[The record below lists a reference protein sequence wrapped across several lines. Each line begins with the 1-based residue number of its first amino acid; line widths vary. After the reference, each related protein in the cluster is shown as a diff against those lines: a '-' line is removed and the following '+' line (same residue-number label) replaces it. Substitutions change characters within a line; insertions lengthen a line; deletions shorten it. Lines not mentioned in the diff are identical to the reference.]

1 LSAERIAVVGLAL
14 LAGACR
20 QDMHDQPK
28 YKPLAPSAFFADGKA
43 ARTPVKG
50 TVARGQLRAEEAFYT
65 GRAGGERVTR
75 IPLAVTRSL
84 VERGRE
90 RYRIF
95 CSPCHGGLGDGQG
108 MVVRRGFRQPPSFH
122 QDRLREAPP
131 GHYFDVITH
140 GFGAMASYAS
150 RIPPEDRWAIIAY
163 VRALQLS
170 QRARLEDVPP
180 ERRKELESAP

>member
-1 LSAERIAVVGLAL
+1 MVIALAL
-14 LAGACR
+14 VAGACR

-28 YKPLAPSAFFADGKA
+28 YKALAASRFFADGKA

-50 TVARGQLRAEEAFYT
+50 TVARGYLHADEALYS
-65 GRAGGERVTR
+65 GRVHGQPVTEFPVPVTR
-75 IPLAVTRSL
+75 LL

-90 RYRIF
+90 RYTIF
-95 CSPCHGGLGDGQG
+95 CSPCHGALGDGLG

-122 QDRLREAPP
+122 LDRLRQAPP
-131 GHYFDVITH
+131 GHYFDVITN

-150 RIPPEDRWAIIAY
+150 RVPPEDRWAIIAY

-180 ERRKELESAP
+180 EERKKLESAP